1 VDLEGVGIGLEGG
14 SERSRR
20 SVAHSEAQREEGQV
34 SPKRGDA
41 RIQRG
46 NKGRDGQIR

>member
-1 VDLEGVGIGLEGG
+1 VDLEGVGIGLKGG

-20 SVAHSEAQREEGQV
+20 STAHSKVQGEEGQV
-34 SPKRGDA
+34 SSKRGDA

-46 NKGRDGQIR
+46 NEGRDGQIR

>member
-1 VDLEGVGIGLEGG
+1 MNLEEVGIGLEGG

-20 SVAHSEAQREEGQV
+20 SAAHSEAQGEEGQV

-46 NKGRDGQIR
+46 NEGRDGQIR